1 MSISVF
7 LVDDHAIIREG
18 LTSLLKTDP
27 EINVLGSAANGRE
40 AVTQIRQLNPAV
52 AILDISMPDMNGIEA
67 ARQIIERSPQVH
79 ILILSMHSTATHVF
93 QALEAGVHGYVLKE
107 SAAQEIIHAVR
118 TIHAGRRFL
127 SAGVVEVVAENLHT
141 RSDIKPL
148 DSLSKREREILQL
161 VAEGHSSAQ
170 IAKKLNLSSK
180 TVDTYRSRLM
190 KKLGLKDVGGI
201 VRFSLQHRLISLD

>member
-1 MSISVF
+1 MTISVF

-18 LTSLLKTDP
+18 LTSLLKTDA

-52 AILDISMPDMNGIEA
+52 AILDISMPNMNGIEA
-67 ARQIIERSPQVH
+67 AKQIRERSPQVH

-127 SAGVVEVVAENLHT
+127 SADVVEVVAENLHT

-161 VAEGHSSAQ
+161 VAEGHSSMQ
-170 IAKKLNLSSK
+170 IAKRLSLSSK

-190 KKLGLKDVGGI
+190 QKLGLKDVGGI